1 MPNLMGLLI
10 PSPFSPDTTVYQLMC
25 LAKAWGTEPDH
36 FFDKDDTY
44 IATAI
49 EILEKAHRE

>member
-1 MPNLMGLLI
+1 MGLLI